1 MLKKFFLGF
10 HKTVYYSM
18 CIPHFISKFP
28 FFIISILGVI
38 AGPLNMAGFYNLQ
51 PPKGAVVIRRYNIS

>member
-1 MLKKFFLGF
+1 MG
-10 HKTVYYSM
+10 
-18 CIPHFISKFP
+18 IPHFISKFP

-51 PPKGAVVIRRYNIS
+51 PPKGAVVIRRYSVS

>member
-1 MLKKFFLGF
+1 
-10 HKTVYYSM
+10 M

-38 AGPLNMAGFYNLQ
+38 AGPLNMAGFCNLQ
-51 PPKGAVVIRRYNIS
+51 PPKGAVVIRRYIIS